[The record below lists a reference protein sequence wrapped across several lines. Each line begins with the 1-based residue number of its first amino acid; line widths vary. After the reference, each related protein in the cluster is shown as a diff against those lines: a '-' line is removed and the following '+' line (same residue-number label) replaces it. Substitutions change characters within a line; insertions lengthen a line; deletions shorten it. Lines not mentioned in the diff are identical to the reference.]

1 MVEEEEEEEEA
12 TVEDAEAKLE
22 ADAVDADAA
31 RTTLA
36 INGRRLRDYA
46 QHLDTMCSTMGTR
59 QQPIRCAHT

>member
-1 MVEEEEEEEEA
+1 MVEEEEEEA

-36 INGRRLRDYA
+36 IDGRRRQDYA

-59 QQPIRCAHT
+59 QQPIRCAHP

>member
-1 MVEEEEEEEEA
+1 MLDEEEEEA
-12 TVEDAEAKLE
+12 TAEDAEAKLE

-36 INGRRLRDYA
+36 IDERQQRDYA

-59 QQPIRCAHT
+59 QQPIRCAHP